1 MRRLALTGVLLG
13 SLALSLPATAA
24 ASTLPAGNHARV
36 GARLPDSGHG
46 HGHSSSTFG
55 WTSSNWSGYALSGSK
70 GSYSQI
76 TGTWTVPTVVRTKG
90 STYSSSWIGIDGF
103 NNSSLIQTGTEQ
115 DYTAGHAQYYAWWE
129 ILPAAETQIT
139 TMTVSP
145 GDSMTASI
153 VNDGGGSWTI
163 TLKDVTQSE
172 SFTTTQSYSGPA
184 SSAEWIEEAPTV
196 GGRVAT
202 LADYTEATFNPGSV
216 NGGNNPSL
224 VVNDGGVMVQKRQQV
239 STPSLPDHDTDG
251 FNVAYGSTTPS
262 APST

>member
-184 SSAEWIEEAPTV
+184 SSAEWIEEAPTI
-196 GGRVAT
+196 GGHIAT
-202 LADYTEATFNPGSV
+202 LADYGQTTFSSLTV
-216 NGGNNPSL
+216 NGGNPGL
-224 VVNDGGVMVQKRQQV
+224 VSQDGGVMIQRHKQV
-239 STPSLPDHDTDG
+239 STPSVPSKQTNA
-251 FNVAYGSTTPS
+251 FAVAYGSTSPS
-262 APST
+262 AP